1 MDGIQIGRNYYQQMI
16 KNLKKEFNLYDILQN
31 VGISA
36 LACHS
41 FVQGYYNVALNKKNK
56 NYFPKLEYL
65 FYVLPIV
72 YHQDTMKTFK
82 SSTELYTALI
92 KNKSILLG
100 LQDRANK
107 MSPQTF
113 DALNLAFN
121 REILSINSN
130 NEIIIKPEDLRNKI
144 VITSMYGRENIVKN
158 IQDTAK
164 KLGNMFAKTE
174 DKNIQLELNIRF

>member
-1 MDGIQIGRNYYQQMI
+1 MI
-16 KNLKKEFNLYDILQN
+16 KNIKQEFNLYDILQN
-31 VGISA
+31 VAIGA

-41 FVQGYYNVALNKKNK
+41 FVQGYCVLAVSKNNKSN
-56 NYFPKLEYL
+56 FPKLEYL

-72 YHQDTMKTFK
+72 YHQDTMRTFK

-121 REILSINSN
+121 KELLSINEA
-130 NEIIIKPEDLRNKI
+130 NEITIKPEDLRSKI
-144 VITSMYGRENIVKN
+144 SIQATLGRENIVKN
-158 IQDTAK
+158 IQDTARR
-164 KLGNMFAKTE
+164 LGNMFAKTD

>member
-1 MDGIQIGRNYYQQMI
+1 MI
-16 KNLKKEFNLYDILQN
+16 KNIRQEFNLYDILQN
-31 VGISA
+31 VAIGA

-41 FVQGYYNVALNKKNK
+41 FVQGYCVLAVSKNNKSN
-56 NYFPKLEYL
+56 FPRLEYL

-72 YHQDTMKTFK
+72 YHQDTMRTFK
-82 SSTELYTALI
+82 SSTELYTALV

-121 REILSINSN
+121 KELLSINEA
-130 NEIIIKPEDLRNKI
+130 NEITIKHENLRSKI
-144 VITSMYGRENIVKN
+144 PVQTTLGRENTVKN
-158 IQDTAK
+158 IQDTARR
-164 KLGNMFAKTE
+164 LGNMFAKTD

>member
-1 MDGIQIGRNYYQQMI
+1 MI
-16 KNLKKEFNLYDILQN
+16 KNIKQEFNLYDILQN
-31 VGISA
+31 VAIGA

-41 FVQGYYNVALNKKNK
+41 FVQGYCVLAVSKNNKSN
-56 NYFPKLEYL
+56 FPKLEYL

-82 SSTELYTALI
+82 SSTELYTALV

-121 REILSINSN
+121 KELLSINEA
-130 NEIIIKPEDLRNKI
+130 NEITINPEDLRSKI
-144 VITSMYGRENIVKN
+144 SIQATLGRENIVKN
-158 IQDTAK
+158 IQDTARR
-164 KLGNMFAKTE
+164 LGNMFAKTD

>member
-1 MDGIQIGRNYYQQMI
+1 MI
-16 KNLKKEFNLYDILQN
+16 KNLKQEFNLYDIIQN
-31 VGISA
+31 VGIGA
-36 LACHS
+36 LACYS
-41 FVQGYYNVALNKKNK
+41 FVQGYSVLALNKKNK
-56 NYFPKLEYL
+56 SNFPKIEYL

-82 SSTELYTALI
+82 SSTELYTVLI

-121 REILSINSN
+121 RQLLSINKD
-130 NEIIIKPEDLRNKI
+130 NEIIINPEDLKSRI
-144 VITSMYGRENIVKN
+144 SIPTLAGRENTVKN
-158 IQDTAK
+158 IQDTARR
-164 KLGNMFAKTE
+164 LGNMFAKTD
-174 DKNIQLELNIRF
+174 DKNIQIELNIRF

>member
-1 MDGIQIGRNYYQQMI
+1 MI
-16 KNLKKEFNLYDILQN
+16 KNIRQEFNLYDILQN
-31 VGISA
+31 VAIGA

-41 FVQGYYNVALNKKNK
+41 FVQGYCVLAVSKNNKSN
-56 NYFPKLEYL
+56 FPRLEYL

-72 YHQDTMKTFK
+72 YHQDTMRTFK
-82 SSTELYTALI
+82 SSTELYTALV

-121 REILSINSN
+121 KELLSINEA
-130 NEIIIKPEDLRNKI
+130 NEITINPEDLRSKI
-144 VITSMYGRENIVKN
+144 SIQATLGRENIVKN
-158 IQDTAK
+158 IQDTARR
-164 KLGNMFAKTE
+164 LGNMFAKTD

>member
-1 MDGIQIGRNYYQQMI
+1 MI
-16 KNLKKEFNLYDILQN
+16 KNIRQEFNLYDILQN
-31 VGISA
+31 VAIGA

-41 FVQGYYNVALNKKNK
+41 FVQGYCVLAVSKNNKRN
-56 NYFPKLEYL
+56 FPRLEYL

-72 YHQDTMKTFK
+72 YHQDTMRTFK
-82 SSTELYTALI
+82 SSTELYTALV

-121 REILSINSN
+121 KELLSINEA
-130 NEIIIKPEDLRNKI
+130 NEITIKHENLRSKI
-144 VITSMYGRENIVKN
+144 PVQTTLGRENTVKN
-158 IQDTAK
+158 IQDTARR
-164 KLGNMFAKTE
+164 LGNMFAKTD

>member
-1 MDGIQIGRNYYQQMI
+1 MI
-16 KNLKKEFNLYDILQN
+16 KNIKQEFNLYDILQN
-31 VGISA
+31 VAIGA

-41 FVQGYYNVALNKKNK
+41 FVQGYCVLAVSKNNKSN
-56 NYFPKLEYL
+56 FPKLEYL

-72 YHQDTMKTFK
+72 YHQDTMRTFK
-82 SSTELYTALI
+82 SSTELYTALV

-121 REILSINSN
+121 KELLSINEA
-130 NEIIIKPEDLRNKI
+130 NEITIKPEDLCSKI
-144 VITSMYGRENIVKN
+144 SIQATLGRENIVKN
-158 IQDTAK
+158 IQDTARR
-164 KLGNMFAKTE
+164 LGNMFAKTD

>member
-1 MDGIQIGRNYYQQMI
+1 MI
-16 KNLKKEFNLYDILQN
+16 KNIKQEFNLYDILQN
-31 VGISA
+31 VAIGA

-41 FVQGYYNVALNKKNK
+41 FVQGYCVLAVSKNNKSN
-56 NYFPKLEYL
+56 FPKLEYL

-72 YHQDTMKTFK
+72 YHQDTMRTFK
-82 SSTELYTALI
+82 SSTELYTALV

-121 REILSINSN
+121 KELLSINEKNVFNLAGTNNNQSN
-130 NEIIIKPEDLRNKI
+130 WHVNSSDSVEVIKLRAEVEKLNMFLEQQTKEILYLKEIIELLNNFMNK
-144 VITSMYGRENIVKN
+144 
-158 IQDTAK
+158 
-164 KLGNMFAKTE
+164 
-174 DKNIQLELNIRF
+174 

>member
-1 MDGIQIGRNYYQQMI
+1 MI
-16 KNLKKEFNLYDILQN
+16 KNIKQEFNLYDILQN
-31 VGISA
+31 VAIGA

-41 FVQGYYNVALNKKNK
+41 FVQGYCVLAVSKNNKSN
-56 NYFPKLEYL
+56 FPKLEYL

-72 YHQDTMKTFK
+72 YHQDTMRTFK
-82 SSTELYTALI
+82 SSTELYTALV

-121 REILSINSN
+121 KELLSINEA
-130 NEIIIKPEDLRNKI
+130 NEITINPEDLRSKI
-144 VITSMYGRENIVKN
+144 SIQATLGRENIVKN
-158 IQDTAK
+158 IQDTARR
-164 KLGNMFAKTE
+164 LGNMFAKTD

>member
-1 MDGIQIGRNYYQQMI
+1 MI
-16 KNLKKEFNLYDILQN
+16 KNIKQEFNLYDILQN
-31 VGISA
+31 VAIGA

-41 FVQGYYNVALNKKNK
+41 FVQGYCVLAVSKNNKSN
-56 NYFPKLEYL
+56 FPKLEYL

-72 YHQDTMKTFK
+72 YHQDTMRTFK
-82 SSTELYTALI
+82 SSTELYTALV

-121 REILSINSN
+121 KELLSINEA
-130 NEIIIKPEDLRNKI
+130 NEITIKPEDLRSKI
-144 VITSMYGRENIVKN
+144 SIQATLGRENIVKN
-158 IQDTAK
+158 IQDTARR
-164 KLGNMFAKTE
+164 LGNMFAKTD